1 MKKSSSWRQWGGAH
15 HGPRQVFEQKMA
27 TAYEEHQQHMEI
39 LRMEYENTLNAAM
52 KVLEKEA
59 SNANMNSY
67 KEMKKDALHSYEN
80 NVERAR
86 TRYNDILA
94 AILTEYNDKVKSGNK
109 RNVNAESEEK
119 WTLRKEN
126 F

>member
-1 MKKSSSWRQWGGAH
+1 MMKKSNSWRQWGGAH

-52 KVLEKEA
+52 KILEKDA
-59 SNANMNSY
+59 TAQVCSY
-67 KEMKKDALHSYEN
+67 MDMKTDALQAYVN

-86 TRYNDILA
+86 TRYNEILA
-94 AILTEYNDKVKSGNK
+94 AILTEYNEKVKSGSK
-109 RNVNAESEEK
+109 RNANTEAEEK
-119 WTLRKEN
+119 
-126 F
+126 